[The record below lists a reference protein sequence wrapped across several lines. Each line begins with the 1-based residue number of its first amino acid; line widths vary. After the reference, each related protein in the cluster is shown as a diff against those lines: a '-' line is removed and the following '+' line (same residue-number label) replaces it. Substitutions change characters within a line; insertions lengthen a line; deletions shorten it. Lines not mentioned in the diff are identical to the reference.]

1 MKENDVYK
9 WWYNNKQKNTFMMY
23 HCKECLAV
31 VKKDKDGKLYLA
43 DTYWGVGDNSGAV
56 FYPNNPKIDI
66 EYYTNLDEIEL
77 FCVCPE
83 KYYNKKDIFIL
94 TRQHGCYDSCVY
106 KYIRKG
112 AKRDKKVMEKYIKDS
127 ITELESGI
135 RYKLSAIENKK
146 ELLTKL
152 DENYQTMYM

>member
-9 WWYNNKQKNTFMMY
+9 WWYNNKQKDTFMMY
-23 HCKECLAV
+23 HCKEGLAV

-56 FYPNNPKIDI
+56 FYPDSPKISM

-77 FCVCPE
+77 SGNDANR
-83 KYYNKKDIFIL
+83 YYNKTDVFVL
-94 TRQHGCYDSCVY
+94 TSQHSCYNSCVY

>member
-1 MKENDVYK
+1 
-9 WWYNNKQKNTFMMY
+9 MY
-23 HCKECLAV
+23 HCKERLAV
-31 VKKDKDGKLYLA
+31 VKKGPRGFYLA
-43 DTYWGVGDNSGAV
+43 DTYWGIGDSSGTI
-56 FYPNNPKIDI
+56 FYPDDTEIDI

-112 AKRDKKVMEKYIKDS
+112 AKRDKKVMEKHIKNS
-127 ITELESGI
+127 IAELENKI
-135 RYKLSAIENKK
+135 QYKLRAIETKK
-146 ELLTKL
+146 ELLEKL
-152 DENYQTMYM
+152 DKNYQNMYV